1 METHETI
8 GFIVLG
14 IILLLLVWRIILKG
28 GPVQRL
34 SWLYLLLGIG
44 GVGLMVYGASLGGE
58 MVYTHGVAVKAVP
71 VSEAEAGHH
80 HDPGDAGH
88 QKPGVESAHHDDDS
102 HNEMMRDSVGHD
114 HDGHDQQNSDQTMD
128 RTEEDGNSPDVHS
141 HPDGSQHI
149 HNH

>member
-80 HDPGDAGH
+80 HDLAMLDIKSRA
-88 QKPGVESAHHDDDS
+88 S
-102 HNEMMRDSVGHD
+102 NRRIMMMIL
-114 HDGHDQQNSDQTMD
+114 TMK
-128 RTEEDGNSPDVHS
+128 
-141 HPDGSQHI
+141 
-149 HNH
+149 